1 MIDPVLSL
9 GSEVGDTSE
18 LFLCSWQLI
27 QPFIE
32 YTPTNQDQVL
42 PEPTV
47 QEHTEVEREAVP
59 DDVLTV
65 NEVNRVAGRLTLWVN
80 NPHQINSRILNAY
93 LTLRR
98 SRENL
103 ITVGMLQA
111 EYGEANF
118 NTNFVQMR
126 NIAAN
131 NHGKVFE
138 LNGEL
143 VEIWQPVARL
153 IEQYEENV
161 FD

>member
-1 MIDPVLSL
+1 M
-9 GSEVGDTSE
+9 GSEVADTSE
-18 LFLCSWQLI
+18 LFLRSWQLI

-32 YTPTNQDQVL
+32 YTPTNQDQVV

-47 QEHTEVEREAVP
+47 QEHTEVEPEAVP

-65 NEVNRVAGRLTLWVN
+65 NEVNRVAGRLTLWAN
-80 NPHQINSRILNAY
+80 NQHQINARILNAY
-93 LTLRR
+93 LILKR
-98 SRENL
+98 SGESQ

-126 NIAAN
+126 NVAAN

-143 VEIWQPVARL
+143 VEIWQPVADL
-153 IEQYEENV
+153 ISQYEMNV
-161 FD
+161 FH